1 MHPKPSVEHVENT
14 TSAASDTVKK
24 TSLIADLKQ
33 SPKVAAYCLA
43 LTTGILLYGYDLV
56 IVGNVSSMPNFQY
69 APRRTYHI
77 LSPLNSLSLDTTSAA
92 V

>member
-69 APRRTYHI
+69 VRHTSRTYHI
-77 LSPLNSLSLDTTSAA
+77 ISPLTLYP
-92 V
+92 